1 MTLTH
6 LDEQG
11 RARMVDVGEKA
22 DTERI
27 AVARGEILM
36 RAETLALIRA
46 GGIEKGDVL
55 AVARVAGIMGA
66 KRTSDLIPMCHPLLL
81 TNVQVDFELPPE
93 PAAATG
99 TEQFDPSG
107 GDSNVPLQSITITAT
122 VKTRGKTGVEMEA
135 LTAVSVAALTIYDMA
150 KAVDRAMRIQNV
162 RLASKRG
169 GKSGDIVLE

>member
-1 MTLTH
+1 MSLSH

-22 DTERI
+22 DTERV

-36 RAETLALIRA
+36 RAETLALIRG

-66 KRTSDLIPMCHPLLL
+66 KRTSELIPMCHPLLL

-93 PAAATG
+93 LLTDGGSSTTGQPAA
-99 TEQFDPSG
+99 
-107 GDSNVPLQSITITAT
+107 PLQAIAISAT

-169 GKSGDIVLE
+169 GKSGDIILE

>member
-1 MTLTH
+1 MSLTH

-22 DTERI
+22 DSERI

-36 RAETLALIRA
+36 RAETLALIRG

-66 KRTSDLIPMCHPLLL
+66 KRTSELIPMCHPLLL
-81 TNVQVDFELPPE
+81 TNVQVDFELPPDAGQ
-93 PAAATG
+93 PPATG
-99 TEQFDPSG
+99 EP
-107 GDSNVPLQSITITAT
+107 PLQTIAISAT

-162 RLASKRG
+162 RLA
-169 GKSGDIVLE
+169 

>member
-11 RARMVDVGEKA
+11 RARMVDVGAKA

-36 RAETLALIRA
+36 RTETLNLIRA

-66 KRTSDLIPMCHPLLL
+66 KKTSELIPMCHPLLL

-93 PAAATG
+93 PAGAPNPALPAQPGSESNAA
-99 TEQFDPSG
+99 
-107 GDSNVPLQSITITAT
+107 LQAIAITAT

-169 GKSGDIVLE
+169 GKSGDIILE